1 MRVFKYIQPNE
12 EMQDNEIVTVTEEQ
26 IKEEYFKH
34 WKDQC
39 TLCGCP
45 EDFLTFENC
54 LEDWITVN
62 WAWEEGGTNVA

>member
-39 TLCGCP
+39 KIGRAH
-45 EDFLTFENC
+45 
-54 LEDWITVN
+54 V
-62 WAWEEGGTNVA
+62 